1 MFELTPYMACSVRQK
16 FPVLISKIF
25 ARRLKSY
32 FIPERID
39 LDLECFRNPS
49 LLFCMNY
56 RLLTLWSHV

>member
-1 MFELTPYMACSVRQK
+1 MFELTPYMACSVRK
-16 FPVLISKIF
+16 KIPVLISKIF

-32 FIPERID
+32 LIPDRID

-56 RLLTLWSHV
+56 R

>member
-1 MFELTPYMACSVRQK
+1 MFELTPYMARSVRQK

-25 ARRLKSY
+25 ARRLKRY
-32 FIPERID
+32 FIPDRID

-56 RLLTLWSHV
+56 R